1 MKKKYMKIKE
11 FIEKG
16 YLQELNRRFLHPLGL
31 ALEIVENNSEFKLN
45 GIIDCRKDKEGISFN
60 LKNSNS
66 ERKLKFIKNFK
77 FIEKEFNKRRKAR
90 NKMFNGNIE
99 EQIKEE

>member
-31 ALEIVENNSEFKLN
+31 ALEAVENNSEFKLN
-45 GIIDCRKDKEGISFN
+45 GIIDCRKDKEGIYFD
-60 LKNSNS
+60 LKNSNP

-77 FIEKEFNKRRKAR
+77 FIEKEFNKRKKVRS
-90 NKMFNGNIE
+90 KMFNGNIE